1 MHKEKESFNEVM
13 AFRFSEENHQV
24 RSLMVNGEPK
34 FVGSDIAK
42 VLGYKEPHKAIA
54 RHCKH
59 GMKHPIP
66 TNGGLQNASIIPE
79 SDVYR
84 LIINSDLPSAE
95 KFERWVMEEVLPS
108 LRKKGYYQMAA
119 QKNNNFID
127 LRNQTYQR
135 ISINN
140 QTVRTV
146 IFDSKLY
153 FSLKDLNKSVKSK
166 TCTWQQSERLKD
178 YCKKFWLIG
187 ATTPAWF
194 IDEKG
199 KELLAFTYKTINPN
213 QLTLN
218 A

>member
-1 MHKEKESFNEVM
+1 MTKEKESFNEVM

-24 RSLMVNGEPK
+24 RSLMVNGEPR

-42 VLGYKEPHKAIA
+42 LLGYKNVRDALI
-54 RHCKH
+54 RHCRGVVKH
-59 GMKHPIP
+59 DIL
-66 TNGGLQNASIIPE
+66 TNGGLQKVSIIPE
-79 SDVYR
+79 SDIYR
-84 LIINSDLPSAE
+84 LIINSELPSAE

-108 LRKKGYYQMAA
+108 LRQKGYYQMAA

-166 TCTWQQSERLKD
+166 TCTWQQSERLKG

-187 ATTPAWF
+187 ATTPVWF